1 MSNEQILQAC
11 PRCERENSA
20 GNTFC
25 IHCGAPLVGSPPV
38 ESGRQGQDTSLVEE
52 PLRDMQRVLLQL
64 SNRVAAL
71 ERQARDSEAQTP
83 PAQTAAR
90 SISTASGQAVEPPI
104 SSARAAGPG
113 GTASVA
119 AVSAASVPDGGDR
132 PPTIPFGG
140 IRIDW
145 ELVIGLNWLAII
157 GAVALALGVGFFLR
171 LAFENDWIG
180 ETGRIILGLVV
191 GLLLLAIAE
200 YAQRH
205 YPVWAQA
212 VTGGGIAILYFSI
225 YAAFGFYELID
236 PLPAFL
242 FLALVVL
249 LSGLL
254 ALRHESLVI
263 ALLGI
268 LGAFV
273 TPVLLG
279 QDLHDARLLLAY
291 ILVVDIGILGVSTF
305 RNWRWFNLIGLLGSY
320 GLFALWLEQIPA
332 GDLLLAQVG
341 LSGIFLVFVGATT
354 LFHVI
359 WRRAP
364 GRFDMALMTLNAMA
378 FYGNTFGLLWET
390 YEIWFGLITL
400 ALSLFYGLVGYA
412 AKRRPGAPPEVVLFS
427 LAIALIFLTVA
438 VPLQLTGTW
447 ITVAWAAEGAVLVW
461 VGFVLRS
468 WPTRAFALGVFA
480 ITSFRLLVL
489 DTPVETVGFQLL
501 LNERFPTFT
510 VAIAAFYIAAFLYRR
525 QRNRLK
531 EWEVNVALL
540 LVGVAN
546 VFTLWVLSA
555 EVISYFD
562 SRALASIR
570 PGVPLGRQDADNGIL
585 LSLSVLWATYAV
597 GLMAVALGRHSRI
610 LRWLGL
616 GLLSMVVLKLMFV
629 DTFNVYLNPR
639 TFILFLNVH
648 FLTFLLVLA
657 VVLFAAYLY
666 WRQRQELLWEERFI
680 FPALLVA
687 ANVVA
692 VWVLSAEVFRFFDS
706 RELVVRMD
714 FTSAKHL
721 LLTVL
726 WTVYAIGIIAV
737 GIARQFRAVRLAGIA
752 LLGIPVLKLFVFDVF
767 LLESGY
773 RVAAFV
779 TLGVLLLCTGLAYQR
794 YNSAIRGF
802 LFGTSAQ

>member
-20 GNTFC
+20 GSTFC
-25 IHCGAPLVGSPPV
+25 IHCGAPLVGSTPV
-38 ESGRQGQDTSLVEE
+38 ESGRQGQDASLVEE

-64 SNRVAAL
+64 SDRVTAL
-71 ERQARDSEAQTP
+71 ERQARGSEAQTP
-83 PAQTAAR
+83 PAQTAAK
-90 SISTASGQAVEPPI
+90 SNSTASGQAVEPPI
-104 SSARAAGPG
+104 SSARASGPG

-119 AVSAASVPDGGDR
+119 AVSVASVPDGGDR
-132 PPTIPFGG
+132 PPTIPFGWT
-140 IRIDW
+140 RIDW

-205 YPVWAQA
+205 YPVWTQA

-225 YAAFGFYELID
+225 YAAFGFYDLLD

-268 LGAFV
+268 LGAFL
-273 TPVLLG
+273 TPLLLG
-279 QDLHDARLLLAY
+279 QDLQDARLLLAY

-305 RNWRWFNLIGLLGSY
+305 RNWRWFNLIGILGSY
-320 GLFALWLEQIPA
+320 GLFALLEQIPT

-378 FYGNTFGLLWET
+378 FYSFTLGLWET

-412 AKRRPGAPPEVVLFS
+412 AKRRSGTPPEVVLFS

-480 ITSFRLLVL
+480 ITSFRLLAW

-525 QRNRLK
+525 QRNGLK

-570 PGVPLGRQDADNGIL
+570 PGVPLGRQDADNGIF

-597 GLMAVALGRHSRI
+597 GLMAVALGTHSRI

-706 RELVVRMD
+706 RELVVRTD

>member
-268 LGAFV
+268 LAAFL

-279 QDLHDARLLLAY
+279 QDLQDARLLLAY

-378 FYGNTFGLLWET
+378 FYSYTLGLLWET

-597 GLMAVALGRHSRI
+597 GLMAVALGTHSRI

>member
-1 MSNEQILQAC
+1 
-11 PRCERENSA
+11 
-20 GNTFC
+20 
-25 IHCGAPLVGSPPV
+25 
-38 ESGRQGQDTSLVEE
+38 
-52 PLRDMQRVLLQL
+52 
-64 SNRVAAL
+64 
-71 ERQARDSEAQTP
+71 
-83 PAQTAAR
+83 
-90 SISTASGQAVEPPI
+90 
-104 SSARAAGPG
+104 
-113 GTASVA
+113 
-119 AVSAASVPDGGDR
+119 
-132 PPTIPFGG
+132 
-140 IRIDW
+140 
-145 ELVIGLNWLAII
+145 
-157 GAVALALGVGFFLR
+157 LALGVGFFLR

-279 QDLHDARLLLAY
+279 QDLHDTRLLLAY

-378 FYGNTFGLLWET
+378 FYSYTLGLLWET